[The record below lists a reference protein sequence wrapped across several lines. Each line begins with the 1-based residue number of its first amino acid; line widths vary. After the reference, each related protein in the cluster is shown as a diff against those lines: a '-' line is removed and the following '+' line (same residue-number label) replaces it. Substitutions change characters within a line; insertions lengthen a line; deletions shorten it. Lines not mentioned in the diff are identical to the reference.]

1 MFNMNRLSY
10 KNPIVESGMDL
21 STSFNSIDSMNHS
34 YFAEGCMFCSTMDN
48 YMMVMERTLYSTICE
63 SSGSRVIVNEG
74 FSDWFDSFKTLL
86 KKVVDFL
93 HALLNKFIVALNMF
107 IKREAFIKN
116 HKKDINKFN
125 DNHKFHMNV
134 FTFTFDNDVPLANA
148 IYTTSDIGAVFSN
161 KYGAD
166 NNLDFDPFA
175 ADHYRMEKISRGGKE
190 TKANGNYF
198 DANHKLLAK
207 GNASHFEA
215 IYNEFKRQIDDG
227 EYYDKIRGEMLG
239 YQKGTRID
247 ASDYSKELFEKFRDG
262 QSGKDEKEF
271 EYGDVQDA
279 LLRFDAYNHVKKHME
294 KLKKDAEKEYKEV
307 VKVLDHL
314 VKKGKD
320 GNITISGDRIPGAPS
335 DVEINLGTDTA
346 ASKVYMLVKAMSNM
360 VHEVSNIHTIGF
372 TARLDAYKDCFKQD
386 KSILY
391 SALYRILGNIRTGER
406 KYSTPKESD

>member
-10 KNPIVESGMDL
+10 KNPIMESGMDL
-21 STSFNSIDSMNHS
+21 STSFSSIDSMNHS

-107 IKREAFIKN
+107 LKREAFIKN
-116 HKKDINKFN
+116 HKKDFSKFN

-134 FTFTFDNDVPLANA
+134 FTFTFDNEVPLANA
-148 IYTTSDIGAVFSN
+148 IYTTSDIGKVFKN
-161 KYGAD
+161 KYNGRD
-166 NNLDFDPFA
+166 YNPF
-175 ADHYRMEKISRGGKE
+175 S
-190 TKANGNYF
+190 GNYEVLKDDGYF
-198 DANHKLLAK
+198 TQSDDKDGAK
-207 GNASHFEA
+207 TYRLDTSKDKGDTSYFTRV
-215 IYNEFKRQIDDG
+215 YNEFKRQIDDG
-227 EYYDKIRGEMLG
+227 EYYDKVRGEMLG
-239 YQKGTRID
+239 YQEGTRID

-262 QSGKDEKEF
+262 QSGKDEHEF
-271 EYGDVQDA
+271 EYSDIQDA
-279 LLRFDAYNHVKKHME
+279 LLRFEAHDHVKKHME

-307 VKVLDHL
+307 IKVLDHL

-320 GNITISGDRIPGAPS
+320 GNIKISGGEIPGAPS
-335 DVEINLGTDTA
+335 DVEIDLGSDTA
-346 ASKVYMLVKAMSNM
+346 ASKVNMLVKAMSNM